1 MTSPCSGSAC
11 GALFALVTLGLAQGA
26 ALIAGGR
33 RLPTLVRQPRSGW
46 PSWPGRWP
54 TCFDYVHYSPTG
66 LVGTIPLW
74 PLEFEPL
81 ALIAAVVAVVAVVV
95 GIAGL
100 GGISLEA
107 AERRTRLVGQ
117 LRFAATLQDL
127 RTVMVLRRQLAMELP
142 RTRPWIR
149 EHSSGRLPVWHRGM
163 RGVLRWP
170 AGRIVRLVSLG
181 VVAGIALRGVAD
193 GTIPLMLLAGG
204 ALYVAALDG
213 VESMAQE
220 ADHPGRSEALP
231 RPIGDLLVR
240 HLGVGAL
247 VMTFVALV
255 GAGVAVAMDPSLG
268 AAGVAAI
275 AVAPAALAAAA
286 GGALSVLQ
294 GIQEPSA
301 GWDLIP
307 PEVAG
312 MRTAFRVGGPPVV
325 AVIGVLPVVM
335 ARSAVDNGGDPFA
348 SAATAA
354 VLALIVTG
362 LVAGWIHQREQIK
375 AWFRAL
381 QDEAGMAAPRADVD
395 PGDRVR
401 LDRHRPGPGHPQAR
415 PHQGDHDPAEE
426 AMTKKA
432 PKATPLLCT
441 YDLTKRY
448 GEVDALLPARPGGRR
463 RASGSCSW
471 ATTARARA
479 PCCAWSPACST
490 PATARSMIAGDPAGS
505 LEARAVTSFLPDEPV
520 LYDDLSVREHVDYI
534 GRLHGTDGY
543 DDAAADAAERLGIA
557 HRIDDLPARFSR
569 GLRQKT
575 ALLLGLIR
583 PFDLLL
589 VDEPFVGLDLAGK
602 AALVE
607 LLEETPPGRGHLGRG
622 HPRPRLRRPGRPL
635 HRPARRRGHLRRPGQ
650 EGRHHQARHPP
661 DPRGRPSGAAGR
673 RRAPSSLRSDLDD
686 DRERLVDDRVVAEL
700 TVEVVAPA
708 ADLAGRE
715 QGAGVIGPPDRPRSR
730 PFSGPVSPTLR
741 TTLGRLVSGVIVLL
755 PIWPL
760 SPSPQQRA

>member
-1 MTSPCSGSAC
+1 VPERPVGPADPKVALAELRAARRRKRVADIHWIDALYQVYLAALVCLVGVLALSAVLGGDRLGPYRTSLVLRDGPDVLGVVVAVAIAIGLRSGARGGPLAIEPADARHVLLAPIDRALALRAPALRQLRFAAFVAVVVGAIGGHLAVRRLGDEPLLWIAC

-26 ALIAGGR
+26 ALVAGGR
-33 RLPTLVRQPRSGW
+33 RLPMLPANLLGMGLLAWAVADV
-46 PSWPGRWP
+46 
-54 TCFDYVHYSPTG
+54 FDLVHYSPTG

-81 ALIAAVVAVVAVVV
+81 ALIAAIVAVLAVVA
-95 GIAGL
+95 GISGL

-170 AGRIVRLVSLG
+170 ASRIVRLVGLG

-193 GTIPLMLLAGG
+193 GTLPLMLLAGG

-255 GAGVAVAMDPSLG
+255 GAGVAVAMEPSLG

-312 MRTAFRVGGPPVV
+312 MRTAFRVGGPPVI

-335 ARSAVDNGGDPFA
+335 ARSAVENGGDPFA

-354 VLALIVTG
+354 VLALVVAG

-381 QDEAGMAAPRADVD
+381 QDEAGMAAPRA
-395 PGDRVR
+395 
-401 LDRHRPGPGHPQAR
+401 
-415 PHQGDHDPAEE
+415 
-426 AMTKKA
+426 T
-432 PKATPLLCT
+432 
-441 YDLTKRY
+441 
-448 GEVDALLPARPGGRR
+448 
-463 RASGSCSW
+463 
-471 ATTARARA
+471 
-479 PCCAWSPACST
+479 ST
-490 PATARSMIAGDPAGS
+490 PATASASTG
-505 LEARAVTSFLPDEPV
+505 TS
-520 LYDDLSVREHVDYI
+520 
-534 GRLHGTDGY
+534 
-543 DDAAADAAERLGIA
+543 
-557 HRIDDLPARFSR
+557 
-569 GLRQKT
+569 
-575 ALLLGLIR
+575 
-583 PFDLLL
+583 
-589 VDEPFVGLDLAGK
+589 
-602 AALVE
+602 
-607 LLEETPPGRGHLGRG
+607 
-622 HPRPRLRRPGRPL
+622 
-635 HRPARRRGHLRRPGQ
+635 
-650 EGRHHQARHPP
+650 
-661 DPRGRPSGAAGR
+661 
-673 RRAPSSLRSDLDD
+673 
-686 DRERLVDDRVVAEL
+686 RER
-700 TVEVVAPA
+700 A
-708 ADLAGRE
+708 ARK
-715 QGAGVIGPPDRPRSR
+715 
-730 PFSGPVSPTLR
+730 PTPTKVT
-741 TTLGRLVSGVIVLL
+741 TTLPRK
-755 PIWPL
+755 
-760 SPSPQQRA
+760 R